1 MAAAV
6 KEERRIGLALGS
18 GAARGW
24 AHIGVLRALAEL
36 GYEPAWV
43 AGSSMGA
50 FVAAAYCLGRLDTLE
65 DFARGLDNR
74 EVLAYLD
81 VAMPVRGL
89 LEGERITGLFRTL
102 LGTGTLERA
111 RVPICV
117 VATDLA
123 TGSEVRLVR
132 GPVAEAVRASI
143 AVPGIF
149 APTVIDGRYL
159 VDGGLVNPVPVDA
172 ARELGAR
179 RVVAVDLNHGSIEC
193 DWCAPGHPA
202 PSGPAPGARE
212 GAHALALA
220 SREDLRPHEVLRG
233 LGRRY
238 RELEIQ
244 LKERA
249 LNRIVRATRPNIFDV
264 IGTSVNIVSQ
274 MITREK
280 LENAKPEV
288 IIRPD
293 VGGMNLWEFSDA
305 RPAIDAGYRATL
317 EALGDG

>member
-1 MAAAV
+1 MAGPV

-36 GYEPAWV
+36 GYEVAWV

-89 LEGERITGLFRTL
+89 LEGERVTGLFRTL
-102 LGTGTLERA
+102 LGTGDLERA
-111 RVPICV
+111 RVPLCV
-117 VATDLA
+117 VTTDLA
-123 TGSEVRLVR
+123 TGAEVRLVR

-149 APTVIDGRYL
+149 APAVVEGRYL

-172 ARELGAR
+172 VRELGAR
-179 RVVAVDLNHGSIEC
+179 RVVAVDLNYGPMAC
-193 DWCAPGHPA
+193 DWCEPGRQPRPA
-202 PSGPAPGARE
+202 PAPGARE

-220 SREDLRPHEVLRG
+220 SREELRPHEVLRG

-249 LNRIVRATRPNIFDV
+249 LNRIVRSTRPNIFDV
-264 IGTSVNIVSQ
+264 IGTSINIVSQ

-280 LENAKPEV
+280 LEDAKPEV
-288 IIRPD
+288 VIRPP
-293 VGGMNLWEFSDA
+293 VARMNLWEFSDA